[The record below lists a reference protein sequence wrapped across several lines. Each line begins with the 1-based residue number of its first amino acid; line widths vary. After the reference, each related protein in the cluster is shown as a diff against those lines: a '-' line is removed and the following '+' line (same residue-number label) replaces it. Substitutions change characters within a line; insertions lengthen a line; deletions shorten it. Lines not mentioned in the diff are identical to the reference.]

1 MGRTKKTVCSP
12 SLTKSS
18 KASNTKSNNDKDLTS
33 SLNEAID
40 QPESGKSASNIE
52 PEPSANDTNLK
63 SCWVWNHF
71 LQIESKPGKAVCNHC
86 KKLMTIS
93 VSSMKYHLN
102 VKHRQKIH
110 EDQPKITDYRTMTK
124 EKKLKLDTAIA
135 NFIVQDLH
143 AVNVVMGKDFRN
155 WMKVAVGQQYHV
167 PHRTTF
173 SRYRIPK
180 MYEACKLAVIEEY
193 KPVEF
198 VCCTTDMWVDNFKH
212 LAYMTLTAHVLCL
225 YVNFVSHDK
234 PRSQ

>member
-1 MGRTKKTVCSP
+1 
-12 SLTKSS
+12 
-18 KASNTKSNNDKDLTS
+18 
-33 SLNEAID
+33 
-40 QPESGKSASNIE
+40 
-52 PEPSANDTNLK
+52 
-63 SCWVWNHF
+63 
-71 LQIESKPGKAVCNHC
+71 
-86 KKLMTIS
+86 
-93 VSSMKYHLN
+93 
-102 VKHRQKIH
+102 
-110 EDQPKITDYRTMTK
+110 
-124 EKKLKLDTAIA
+124 
-135 NFIVQDLH
+135 
-143 AVNVVMGKDFRN
+143 
-155 WMKVAVGQQYHV
+155 MKVAVGQQYHV